1 MKIAIE
7 LTQAIRGIK
16 PMYFIGRTG
25 SVALFCL
32 SLVIVHELISHGQTA
47 LGLYMLLGQILEKL
61 HIHGGSEAAEHVVHI
76 AAHGNGE
83 H

>member
-1 MKIAIE
+1 MNQVIK
-7 LTQAIRGIK
+7 LTKAIRGIK
-16 PMYFIGRTG
+16 PIHIIGRTG

-61 HIHGGSEAAEHVVHI
+61 HLHGGNEAAEHVVHI